1 MRHRNSKQEDQRI
14 GLAVYAFTATTF
26 MLLIAVSTA
35 SIYKDDPETPFN
47 YGITAGWW
55 LFGISGVA
63 CVLYFFFAN
72 RKSED
77 FPYNMFKFSMLPVTS
92 LIGVGIIYF
101 LRAQL

>member
-1 MRHRNSKQEDQRI
+1 MRQRNSNQKVQGS

-35 SIYKDDPETPFN
+35 SLYKDNPETPFN
-47 YGITAGWW
+47 YGISAGWW
-55 LFGISGVA
+55 LFGFSCVA
-63 CVLYFFFAN
+63 CVLYFCFAN

-77 FPYNMFKFSMLPVTS
+77 FPYNMFKFLILPVIS
-92 LIGVGIIYF
+92 LIGVVGIYF

>member
-1 MRHRNSKQEDQRI
+1 MRQRNSNQKDQGN

-35 SIYKDDPETPFN
+35 RINKDNPETPFN

-55 LFGISGVA
+55 LFGLSCVA
-63 CVLYFFFAN
+63 CVLYFFFAD

-77 FPYNMFKFSMLPVTS
+77 FPYYMFKFLMLPVTS
-92 LIGVGIIYF
+92 LIGVGFVYF